1 MVDECIVGGR
11 LGVVA
16 AEEGDVGLELSVEGA
31 VVCGDGLSDPVGG
44 AVHCPAGSR
53 EGGVAGG
60 NAVDE
65 LGAVVVAL
73 RDIVSEQLLRRR

>member
-1 MVDECIVGGR
+1 MIDACIVGGR

-44 AVHCPAGSR
+44 AVHRPAGSR
-53 EGGVAGG
+53 EGGVGG
-60 NAVDE
+60 GDAIDE
-65 LGAVVVAL
+65 LRVVVVAL
-73 RDIVSEQLLRRR
+73 GDIVSEQLLRRR